1 MEPFPSAPAP
11 PVAVGPAAVPAAVPV
26 AAPVAAPVAVG
37 SRRVRAPRR
46 GATAASNPTRRRIL
60 DAALALFNE
69 QGTAQV
75 TTNHVAAAAGLSP
88 GNLYYW
94 FRDKRDLVRALVEP
108 WLKEL
113 ERQGAEVHDLPA
125 NVHALW
131 EDLGRTAA
139 LNRRYRFAARE
150 LLALVHDDA
159 DLARTVR
166 ASYRRRLAAQ
176 VAYARRLVVAGV
188 LRPPVAPRTLDYLV
202 TALWL
207 VGEGWSAHL
216 ALILDDPDDVRA
228 PSGVRPMLAV
238 LTPYLTEQG
247 IRALEAL

>member
-1 MEPFPSAPAP
+1 MDPVEPFPATPVAVS
-11 PVAVGPAAVPAAVPV
+11 PVAVGPVAVGPV
-26 AAPVAAPVAVG
+26 AAGPVAAAVR
-37 SRRVRAPRR
+37 RRVRAPRR

-88 GNLYYW
+88 GNFYYW

-108 WLKEL
+108 WLQEL
-113 ERQGAEVHDLPA
+113 ERQGEEVHDLPA

-166 ASYRRRLAAQ
+166 ASSRRRLAAQ

-188 LRPPVAPRTLDYLV
+188 LRPPVAPRTLDDLV